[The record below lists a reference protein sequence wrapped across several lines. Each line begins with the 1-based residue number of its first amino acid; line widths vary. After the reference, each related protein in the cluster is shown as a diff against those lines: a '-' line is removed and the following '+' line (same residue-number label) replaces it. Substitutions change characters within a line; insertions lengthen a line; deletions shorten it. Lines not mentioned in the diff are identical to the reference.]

1 MIWVLLV
8 LYCLIFLTEVFLLIR
23 FQRSFKRPDKFIPPK
38 GVSILVCARNEEE
51 NIQECLVGLL
61 SMDYPQSCM
70 QILVGNDQSEDRT
83 EALID
88 EIISQARVIEKV
100 NVIEAKD
107 GLIAKANV
115 LNQLI
120 EKAIHPFIVIID
132 ADMRPHPKWLSYV
145 MASLQNHEMV
155 SGFTQVFSEPGFLN
169 RLQAADWRIVLH
181 SMKVMA
187 DWDKPISMLGNNMGF
202 QRAAYDAVGG
212 FKAQG
217 PTDVEDLA
225 LMRQFLRHKF
235 SIKQLVLQSGGAY
248 TKAQK
253 SFSEI
258 LIQRCRWMNGVFT
271 HHPLLVFPAFLA
283 RFWLVI
289 ACTLF
294 FFQPFAGGLV
304 LCYGFLINYIKYAQ
318 MHFKIKQEPFRF
330 SGIEPAIISL
340 LDTFAGLRILFRGKV
355 KWKGRQH

>member
-1 MIWVLLV
+1 MIWALLV
-8 LYCLIFLTEVFLLIR
+8 LYFFILLIEVFLIIR
-23 FQRSFKRPDKFIPPK
+23 FQRNFKQKDTFIEPV

-51 NIQECLVGLL
+51 NIQECLAGLL
-61 SMDYPQSCM
+61 GMDYPHSCM

-88 EIISQARVIEKV
+88 EMIAQSEVIEKV
-100 NVIEAKD
+100 NTIEGKD

-115 LNQLI
+115 LHQLI
-120 EKAIHPFIVIID
+120 ERASHPFIIIID
-132 ADMRPHPKWLSYV
+132 ADMRPHAQWLSY
-145 MASLQNHEMV
+145 MMTHLQDHEMV
-155 SGFTQVFSEPGFLN
+155 SGFTHILSEPGFLN

-187 DWDKPISMLGNNMGF
+187 DWNKPISMLGNNMGF
-202 QRAAYDAVGG
+202 QRAAYDTVGG

-217 PTDVEDLA
+217 ATDVEDLA
-225 LMRQFLRHKF
+225 LMRQFLRHGF
-235 SIKQLVLQSGGAY
+235 RVRQLVLPSGGAY

-271 HHPLLVFPAFLA
+271 HHPLLVIPAFLA
-283 RFWLVI
+283 RFWLII
-289 ACTLF
+289 AGLLF
-294 FFQPFAGGLV
+294 FFHPLAGWLV
-304 LCYGFLINYIKYAQ
+304 LSYGFGINYLKYAQ
-318 MHFKIKQEPFRF
+318 MHDKIKHEPFRF